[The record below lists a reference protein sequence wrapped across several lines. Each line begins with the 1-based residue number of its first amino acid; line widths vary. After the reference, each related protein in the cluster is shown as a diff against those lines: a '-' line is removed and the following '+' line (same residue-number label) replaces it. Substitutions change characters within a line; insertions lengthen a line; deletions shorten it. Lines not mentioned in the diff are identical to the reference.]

1 MTRSEF
7 DQQIRE
13 LKNKKGNAI
22 REIAALQS
30 EIKEEIAAKHRQIN
44 DIYKEIAKSNQSLQ
58 GYHQRRI
65 ALENEWNAKVSAFIK
80 ENEPSTTSNLAE
92 ANTLNIIYEL
102 RRRGFAGI
110 VSKDAD
116 ELSDSESYDIQ
127 KMDWKRLLDNPETEV
142 PAPKCEDDCLIE
154 MKDVNGIVRKIRKS
168 DFIESVKTE
177 RKRFADDSFWP
188 QEDIADMERTA
199 AEGSKKIKETMET
212 HPFFEHARKAG
223 YQKGV

>member
-22 REIAALQS
+22 REIANLQS

-44 DIYKEIAKSNQSLQ
+44 DIYKEIAKLNQSLQ

-92 ANTLNIIYEL
+92 ATTTNIIYEL

-127 KMDWKRLLDNPETEV
+127 KMDWKREE
-142 PAPKCEDDCLIE
+142 EE
-154 MKDVNGIVRKIRKS
+154 
-168 DFIESVKTE
+168 
-177 RKRFADDSFWP
+177 
-188 QEDIADMERTA
+188 
-199 AEGSKKIKETMET
+199 
-212 HPFFEHARKAG
+212 
-223 YQKGV
+223 